1 MTTDDERFEQYL
13 REAAADYEAPRGEV
27 PRDEMWA
34 AVQSRRGANTV
45 APRLAF
51 AAARRWTW
59 IGMAAMLLLGVS
71 IGRFAMH
78 SGAVPAAKT
87 PVVATNSPASPPAT
101 APVATESPRAVMPTP
116 VATRPAA
123 RQSPSAAGNGTY
135 AVASNRH
142 LQAVQLLLAS
152 YTAEAPSARGDSLLG
167 RWARDLLSNTR
178 LLLDS
183 PAARDPVRARLLQ
196 DLEVILVQLVQQ
208 APGED
213 TEERSAIERTLQK
226 TQVIPR
232 LRSALPASLH
242 SGTD

>member
-13 REAAADYEAPRGEV
+13 REAAADYEAPRSEV
-27 PRDEMWA
+27 PRGDMWA
-34 AVQSRRGANTV
+34 AIQSQRGAMMM
-45 APRLAF
+45 APRRAPLS
-51 AAARRWTW
+51 ARRWTW
-59 IGMAAMLLLGVS
+59 IGMAATLLLGVG
-71 IGRFAMH
+71 IGRFAMRD
-78 SGAVPAAKT
+78 GAAPDAKVPQIVATTRAPIVPEHQAVAPTSAVSPPSTESSAPVYRSPAA
-87 PVVATNSPASPPAT
+87 PNSASYT
-101 APVATESPRAVMPTP
+101 
-116 VATRPAA
+116 
-123 RQSPSAAGNGTY
+123 
-135 AVASNRH
+135 VASERH

-152 YTAEAPSARGDSLLG
+152 YTTDAPTARGDSLLG

-183 PAARDPVRARLLQ
+183 PAARDQQRARLLE

-208 APGED
+208 APGQD
-213 TEERSAIERTLQK
+213 IEERSAIERTLQK

>member
-27 PRDEMWA
+27 PRDDMWTA
-34 AVQSRRGANTV
+34 IQSQRGAMMM
-45 APRLAF
+45 APRRAPWS
-51 AAARRWTW
+51 ARRWTW
-59 IGMAAMLLLGVS
+59 IGMAATLLLGVG
-71 IGRFAMH
+71 IGRFAMRGGAAPDAKVPQVVASTPAPIVPEH
-78 SGAVPAAKT
+78 QAVPSSRAAPSPTT
-87 PVVATNSPASPPAT
+87 PSAAVPRSPASPDNA
-101 APVATESPRAVMPTP
+101 S
-116 VATRPAA
+116 
-123 RQSPSAAGNGTY
+123 Y
-135 AVASNRH
+135 AVASERH

-152 YTAEAPSARGDSLLG
+152 YTTDAPTARGDSLLG

-183 PAARDPVRARLLQ
+183 PAARDPQRARLLE

-213 TEERSAIERTLQK
+213 TEERSAIQRNLQK
-226 TQVIPR
+226 AQIIPR